1 MKFLLLFF
9 LLLPFLGN
17 SQNQLT
23 TALTKGQA
31 IKFDSYSP
39 YSKTD
44 TLSWTITASRLVCA
58 RYNTVDSTAAVI
70 FVAENYLQGAKA
82 ELNTANTLLQVF
94 QTNIGP
100 FFLLFRASEGGFVE
114 LSHDKLT
121 WIILPNKK

>member
-1 MKFLLLFF
+1 MKFLLLF
-9 LLLPFLGN
+9 LLLFPFFAN
-17 SQNQLT
+17 SQSQLT
-23 TALTKGQA
+23 DALAKGQV

-39 YSKTD
+39 YSKVD
-44 TLSWTITASRLVCA
+44 TLSWTITASRLICA
-58 RYNTVDSTAAVI
+58 RYDTVDSTAAVI

-100 FFLLFRASEGGFVE
+100 FFLLYRATEGGFVE